1 MKLNDLAYFVAVVE
15 RRGFAAAAEVMQ
27 VPKSSVSKRIAALE
41 KDLGVRLIQRTTRRF
56 QVTEAGDDVYRHA
69 AAALLEAEAA
79 RDAVQRRLAE
89 PRGLVRVSAAMTT
102 VQMALAELVPIFADR
117 HPKVQIALTATNRF
131 VDLVHDGFDVAVRA
145 HRAPLAS
152 SDYLQRR
159 LGFSPNH
166 LVASPGYL
174 ARKGMPEAPG
184 ALEQHDAILADI
196 SQATSIWTLE
206 AADGDKVEVGGTP
219 RIFADDPGTLLNA
232 ALSGLGIANLPRGMC
247 WPAIRDG
254 RLVPVLPDW
263 RSGGVTISLLSP
275 HRRGQLPSVRAVI
288 DFLADGLGE
297 RLALQ

>member
-15 RRGFAAAAEVMQ
+15 RRGFAAAAEVLQ
-27 VPKSSVSKRIAALE
+27 VPKSSVSKRVAALE
-41 KDLGVRLIQRTTRRF
+41 KDLGARLIQRTTRRF
-56 QVTEAGDDVYRHA
+56 QVTEAGEDVYRHA

-102 VQMALAELVPIFADR
+102 VQMALADLVPILAER
-117 HPKVQIALTATNRF
+117 HPKLQIALTATNRF

-152 SDYLQRR
+152 SDSLQRR

-166 LVASPGYL
+166 LVASPGYI
-174 ARKGMPEAPG
+174 ARRGMPETPDM
-184 ALEQHDAILADI
+184 LERHDAILADI
-196 SQATSIWTLE
+196 SQASDTWTLE
-206 AADGDKVEVGGTP
+206 ASGGATVEVRGTP

-232 ALSGLGIANLPRGMC
+232 ALGGLGIANLPRGLC
-247 WPAIRDG
+247 RTALREG

-263 RSGGVTISLLSP
+263 RSGGVTLSLLSP
-275 HRRGQLPSVRAVI
+275 HRRGQLPSVRTVI
-288 DFLADGLGE
+288 DFLADGLRE
-297 RLALQ
+297 PLALQ